1 MCVVRTTTSEIV
13 HLVQIWIALLLALFA
28 LISRIIRMFAN
39 IGCAVAQ
46 HAGHMCFNRTDRRE
60 EELTKTRRSIN
71 LIKCN
76 VCWRTVPSFRC
87 AMFSVF
93 CFRLLFP
100 AFIYLLSFALIMWAV
115 STEHICSRA
124 ARKYFPIL
132 RPSVCDFLLPLFFR
146 RGCLRE
152 FCFWKYLH
160 SPESERMPLIF
171 CIVFHSGKSM
181 ARCPVETIKVNNI
194 HFRKVDLHDG
204 CHSRLLAHI
213 NREGFAWGGRGMSPM
228 HFEQIDML
236 FNLSNLWMLWLH
248 WPRQS
253 GFTPSVWI
261 MSPEII
267 WIVVV
272 SLSGV
277 ITTRTQ
283 HRSAPIL

>member
-115 STEHICSRA
+115 SSEHWAYMLPSRTQIFSNSPSQCLRFPSSFVLSPGMLTWILFLKIFTF
-124 ARKYFPIL
+124 ARKRTNAVDIL
-132 RPSVCDFLLPLFFR
+132 HRIPFR
-146 RGCLRE
+146 
-152 FCFWKYLH
+152 
-160 SPESERMPLIF
+160 
-171 CIVFHSGKSM
+171 
-181 ARCPVETIKVNNI
+181 
-194 HFRKVDLHDG
+194 
-204 CHSRLLAHI
+204 
-213 NREGFAWGGRGMSPM
+213 
-228 HFEQIDML
+228 QIDGTL
-236 FNLSNLWMLWLH
+236 
-248 WPRQS
+248 PRGNNKSKQHTFPQS
-253 GFTPSVWI
+253 GSTRR
-261 MSPEII
+261 
-267 WIVVV
+267 V
-272 SLSGV
+272 SLPAACSHQSRGFCMRRAWNV
-277 ITTRTQ
+277 TDAFRTNRHVVQ
-283 HRSAPIL
+283 FI